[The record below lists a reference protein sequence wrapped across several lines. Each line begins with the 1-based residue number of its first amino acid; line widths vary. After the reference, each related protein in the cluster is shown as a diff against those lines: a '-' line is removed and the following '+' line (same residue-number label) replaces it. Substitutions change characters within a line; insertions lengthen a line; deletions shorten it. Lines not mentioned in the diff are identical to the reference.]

1 MKKYRYKNKTKSK
14 SKSATLRNKL
24 LNTRSLKQR
33 MKKYKKLTKTN
44 RQIVIAYFK

>member
-14 SKSATLRNKL
+14 SATLRNKL
-24 LNTRSLKQR
+24 LNTKSLKNR
-33 MKKYKKLTKTN
+33 IKKYNKLTKTN

>member
-1 MKKYRYKNKTKSK
+1 MKKYRYTKK

-33 MKKYKKLTKTN
+33 MKKYNKLTKSN
-44 RQIVIAYFK
+44 RQIVITYFK